1 MNIEEPKRNFTL
13 LFGCDPEEGVVADT
27 KFIDAFIKHLKR
39 SFDSKTGTLKFPE
52 CLGFIEKKKVSFQST
67 SNNLGRLLE
76 ISRQNDKVGL
86 KHLVVISK
94 DEIPNKSV
102 EIAV

>member
-1 MNIEEPKRNFTL
+1 MI
-13 LFGCDPEEGVVADT
+13 ADT
-27 KFIDAFIKHLKR
+27 KFIDTFIKHLKR
-39 SFDSKTGTLKFPE
+39 SFEKKTGSLMFPE
-52 CLGFIEKKKVSFQST
+52 CLGFIEQKKVNFQSR

-102 EIAV
+102 KIAV